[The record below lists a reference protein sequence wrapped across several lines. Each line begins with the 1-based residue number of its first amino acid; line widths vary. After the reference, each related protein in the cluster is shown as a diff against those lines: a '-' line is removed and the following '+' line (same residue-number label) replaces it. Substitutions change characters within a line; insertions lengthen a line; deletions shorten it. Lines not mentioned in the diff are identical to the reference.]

1 MNVSKAMQRSFSHTL
16 MALALAAASL
26 QTLAAEPLAAVSS
39 ASAPVP
45 VRAGDSALQLPPITA
60 RDTLWDIAGRA
71 IAGTQAGVNRNQAI
85 VAILRRNPDAFVG
98 GHVDRLRKG
107 AVLILPTLAEI
118 RAEDSA
124 KASALMAEQGS
135 HRQAKASALYA
146 LTAAASMPSEA
157 VVKPVPAAATKMP
170 VVAVPKVVTPPEVAT
185 SSARPLAAVSAASVA
200 VAQPPSSPVAVAE
213 AASPV
218 VVSAVASAASHT
230 ATATPVVTVD
240 TGAGGHGGDGN
251 AWAWTVGLLIVTIGA
266 GVLVYVLRRA
276 PSEQMMA
283 EAAAVMEAAATKRAS
298 LRAPTT
304 VSMAALDLAKKLEQN
319 DAAVL
324 MVQKEGAV
332 PPQVPN
338 VLAESALRLVLARAY
353 LELKDRDASR
363 KQLEIV
369 LREGDE
375 GQKEEAQGAMARL

>member
-107 AVLILPTLAEI
+107 AVLTLPTLAEI

-157 VVKPVPAAATKMP
+157 VVKPVPAAATKTP
-170 VVAVPKVVTPPEVAT
+170 VVAAPKVVTPEVAT

-200 VAQPPSSPVAVAE
+200 VAQPSSSPVAVAE

-304 VSMAALDLAKKLEQN
+304 VSTAALDLAKKLEQN

>member
-26 QTLAAEPLAAVSS
+26 QTLAAESLAAVSS
-39 ASAPVP
+39 ASVPVP

-71 IAGTQAGVNRNQAI
+71 IGGGGTQVGVNRNQAI

-107 AVLILPTLAEI
+107 AVLTLPTLAEM

-124 KASALMAEQGS
+124 KASALMANESSRNHQG
-135 HRQAKASALYA
+135 KAPALYA
-146 LTAAASMPSEA
+146 LKAVASNPSEA
-157 VVKPVPAAATKMP
+157 VVKPVPAAVTKTPAVAASKVAT
-170 VVAVPKVVTPPEVAT
+170 PEVAT
-185 SSARPLAAVSAASVA
+185 SSARPLAAVSAASPA
-200 VAQPPSSPVAVAE
+200 VIS
-213 AASPV
+213 
-218 VVSAVASAASHT
+218 VASAASYT
-230 ATATPVVTVD
+230 ATAKPVVTVD
-240 TGAGGHGGDGN
+240 AVGGHGGDGN

-304 VSMAALDLAKKLEQN
+304 VSTAALDLAKQLEQH
-319 DAAVL
+319 DTAVL

>member
-107 AVLILPTLAEI
+107 AVLTLPTLAEI

-157 VVKPVPAAATKMP
+157 VVKPVPAAATKTP
-170 VVAVPKVVTPPEVAT
+170 VVAAPKVVTPEVAT

-304 VSMAALDLAKKLEQN
+304 VSTAALDLAKKLEQN

>member
-1 MNVSKAMQRSFSHTL
+1 MQRSFSHTL

-107 AVLILPTLAEI
+107 AVLTLPTLAEI

-157 VVKPVPAAATKMP
+157 VVKPVPAAATKTP
-170 VVAVPKVVTPPEVAT
+170 VVAAPKVVTPEVAT

-200 VAQPPSSPVAVAE
+200 VAQPSSSPVAVAE

-304 VSMAALDLAKKLEQN
+304 VSTAALDLAKKLEQN